1 MIRHLEVLDYGLL
14 ADIPRFKALFEQK
27 AKFHWEFYSELA
39 LLRSKIYDSL
49 KSSLRE
55 PAKSFD
61 FTGWQRAVKYKYS
74 LSPLSTRGSLVDPGG
89 RFNIGEIDSARF
101 PIFSA
106 LYLASDKRTALT
118 ELLGREGPENSLSAE
133 ELALTKPTSI
143 TIISVSGRM
152 ESVLDVRDGK
162 NLTRFVALIK
172 DFKVSSKLVL
182 NARKLGLQLK
192 LVRAASELVKELASP
207 RWREWPMAFDVPGAP
222 QIFGR
227 IVFDAGIEGILY
239 ESALTSKPCLA
250 VYPQNFQDS
259 SSFVELDGDCPA
271 ELVHKR
277 IDSTSFKNFL

>member
-1 MIRHLEVLDYGLL
+1 MIRHDEILDYGLI
-14 ADIPRFKALFEQK
+14 ADIPRFKALFEQR
-27 AKFHWEFYSELA
+27 AQFHWEFYSELS
-39 LLRSKIYDSL
+39 LLRSKLYDSL
-49 KSSLRE
+49 KDSLRE
-55 PAKSFD
+55 PSESFD
-61 FTGWQRAVKYKYS
+61 FAGWQRAVKYKYS

-101 PIFSA
+101 PIFPA

-162 NLTRFVALIK
+162 NLTRFIALIK
-172 DFKVSSKLVL
+172 DFKVSSRLVL
-182 NARKLGLQLK
+182 NARRLGLQLK
-192 LVRAASELVKELASP
+192 LVRATTELVKELASP
-207 RWREWPMAFDVPGAP
+207 RWREWPIAYDVPAAP

-227 IVFDAGIEGILY
+227 MVFDAGIEGILY
-239 ESALTSKPCLA
+239 ESALTDKPCLA
-250 VYPQNFQDS
+250 IYPQNFQHS
-259 SSFVELDGDCPA
+259 SSFIELDGDCPG

-277 IDSTSFKNFL
+277 IDSTTFRNFL